1 LLALEL
7 PISAVMKRISDG
19 RSHQSRAGLRWLLPS
34 GLVAVVLATSL
45 LADPGSLDVPASR
58 PISEWSAEVGR
69 GDLELAEEQIGPAIR
84 SWERARV
91 AARLS
96 RQWQGLLAVGDAYLR
111 IGDAVDFRRAFVTT
125 ARALYLEA
133 LERARDEGSV
143 DGVLGANA
151 ALSAIDEC
159 LAGEPVIAMAAQA
172 ARDRE
177 IRRVCESGRRFPWP
191 QLPMNAK
198 GDAS

>member
-1 LLALEL
+1 
-7 PISAVMKRISDG
+7 MKRISDG

-69 GDLELAEEQIGPAIR
+69 VDLELAEEQIGPAIR

-177 IRRVCESGRRFPWP
+177 IRRVCES
-191 QLPMNAK
+191 
-198 GDAS
+198 